1 MQFWLTAML
10 SFCRH
15 VDTAILQPQTGKVLS
30 LLLPLL
36 SQAERETLYL
46 LLETIRAITSIDD
59 SILSAQNTGAVVEQM
74 FDVWL
79 RCADGLCLFAHYFS
93 ERKWITNELDFGRPC
108 CHIDHRREH

>member
-1 MQFWLTAML
+1 MQLWLTIML

-15 VDTAILQPQTGKVLS
+15 VDTAILQPQTGKLLS

-36 SQAERETLYL
+36 PQAERETLYL

-59 SILSAQNTGAVVEQM
+59 SILNAQNTGPVVEQM

-79 RCADGLCLFAHYFS
+79 RCADGSCLLVHYFS
-93 ERKWITNELDFGRPC
+93 EQNG
-108 CHIDHRREH
+108 

>member
-1 MQFWLTAML
+1 MF

-36 SQAERETLYL
+36 PQAERETLYL
-46 LLETIRAITSIDD
+46 LLETIRAITSIDG
-59 SILSAQNTGAVVEQM
+59 SILNAQNTGPVVEQI

-79 RCADGLCLFAHYFS
+79 RCADGSCLLFIIFLN
-93 ERKWITNELDFGRPC
+93 ERGDLQKWLW
-108 CHIDHRREH
+108 